1 MMATLE
7 ALSQCA
13 DEDRNL
19 PFFGAILVLNI
30 GHPIESEHK
39 YSLAP
44 PDSFINPSPSMRLQ
58 VH

>member
-19 PFFGAILVLNI
+19 PFFGAILNI

-39 YSLAP
+39 YSLAS
-44 PDSFINPSPSMRLQ
+44 PDLESLL
-58 VH
+58 H